1 MAEFTTAVAEAPRSY
16 VSGDSG
22 ILGPQ
27 KTLGPREV
35 IVETDPDLLWVEDGG
50 WDEER
55 CRLAEERLKEQGKG
69 GGVPE
74 HWYKEYT
81 NKASKHWSLFYKRNG
96 DRFFKDRHY
105 LHAEFPEVL
114 ETDTLLEVGC
124 GVGNCVIPLL
134 ELNHRLRA
142 HAIDFA
148 TSAIDILKEK
158 AVERLECA
166 VCDVVND
173 ELCVAGVGPESME
186 LVMCMFVLSAIA
198 PEHQQAVVQK
208 LADCLRPGGK
218 LLFRDYGKYDEA
230 QLRFKKN
237 SKLKE
242 SFYVRQDGTCSYF
255 FELQE
260 VIELM
265 GAVGLTPVDGRCEY
279 VRRQMA
285 NRSTKQAR
293 SRVWIQG
300 VWAKAAKSERSER
313 ASALGLQRG
322 DEAGGKTELQA

>member
-1 MAEFTTAVAEAPRSY
+1 MADFTTGVGAHHY
-16 VSGDSG
+16 VSKDSG

-27 KTLGPREV
+27 KTLGPGEV
-35 IVETDPDLLWVEDGG
+35 IVETDPDLLWGEDGG

-55 CRLAEERLKEQGKG
+55 CSLAEERLKDQDKG
-69 GGVPE
+69 VGVSE
-74 HWYKEYT
+74 YWYKEYT
-81 NKASKHWSLFYKRNG
+81 VKASKHWSLFYRRNG

-105 LHAEFPEVL
+105 LHVEFPEVL
-114 ETDTLLEVGC
+114 EANTLLEVGC

-134 ELNHRLRA
+134 ELNPKLRA

-173 ELCVAGVGPESME
+173 ELSLAGVEPGTMD

-198 PEHQQAVVQK
+198 PEHQQVVVKK
-208 LADCLRPGGK
+208 LADSLREGGK

-237 SKLKE
+237 SKLKD

-260 VIELM
+260 VVDLF
-265 GAVGLTPVDGRCEY
+265 GSVGVTPVDGRCEY

-293 SRVWIQG
+293 SRVWTQG
-300 VWAKAAKSERSER
+300 VFV
-313 ASALGLQRG
+313 
-322 DEAGGKTELQA
+322 KTS